1 MLSLQKIGCGS
12 AKLSKLFCV
21 HLALSLQKIGCG
33 SAKLSK
39 LFCIHLALSL
49 QKIGCTLAFRASS
62 IPNESINYSISDTN
76 DDTQDAPPGSPLP
89 VPRGR
94 SCRGAT
100 EDRKP
105 EQQLDVQ
112 VLSPSRQKQRTEGG
126 PSPHVE
132 HHRRTRWTLRLQAR
146 HRQLYQAVART
157 RKLAWQTALC
167 TVRWCQLGDRPLCQ
181 RVSCGQPQGW
191 VQRLCV

>member
-21 HLALSLQKIGCG
+21 
-33 SAKLSK
+33 
-39 LFCIHLALSL
+39 HLALSL

-100 EDRKP
+100 EDRV
-105 EQQLDVQ
+105 LDAFCIGNIGFIQAKCEMFSASAKYVKEN
-112 VLSPSRQKQRTEGG
+112 SPFALTAVIASNNTYIPTEEAYTEYRCYESDTSLFVKG
-126 PSPHVE
+126 SAEEMSKEFVDM
-132 HHRRTRWTLRLQAR
+132 LNSL
-146 HRQLYQAVART
+146 
-157 RKLAWQTALC
+157 K
-167 TVRWCQLGDRPLCQ
+167 
-181 RVSCGQPQGW
+181 
-191 VQRLCV
+191 